1 MRHSKTLDISLYLVA
16 SRGNRSDASFLEI
29 LTNAIKGGV
38 SIVQLREK
46 HLTTREFYML
56 ACKVKELCAHFQI
69 PLLINDRIDI
79 ALACRADGVHIGHSD
94 LPVKVARDILGE
106 DKILGFSVHTKE
118 ALKETQG
125 ADYLGVGA
133 VFATPS
139 KQDSVVIG
147 IQGLQE
153 IVALANLPVV
163 AIGGITTDV
172 LPQLSG
178 IALSGIAVVRAIMD
192 SDEVIASAKALK
204 NGFKSI
210 VSNQAQYCDTTM

>member
-1 MRHSKTLDISLYLVA
+1 MSPDYTLYVCTDRDLMTSATVEESVEKSIQ
-16 SRGNRSDASFLEI
+16 
-29 LTNAIKGGV
+29 GGAGV
-38 SIVQLREK
+38 IQLREK
-46 HLTTREFYML
+46 DVSGRVFFDT
-56 ACKVKELCAHFQI
+56 AVKVAEVTKRYNI
-69 PLLINDRIDI
+69 PLIINDRIDI
-79 ALACRADGVHIGHSD
+79 ALACKADGVHIGHSD

-118 ALKETQG
+118 ALKEAQG

-192 SDEVIASAKALK
+192 SDEVIASTKALK